1 MIDAVYEPGSVI
13 AGKYRVEHLLGQGGM
28 GIVVAAEHADLR
40 TKVALKFLS
49 EECAGNAVV
58 VERFLREARACAR
71 LRSEH
76 VCRVFDVGRLE
87 TGVPFLVMELLDGVD
102 LARALVQYGPLDPAT
117 AAAYVI
123 QACDAI
129 AEAHDAGI
137 VHRDLKPANLFLVR
151 RADQRPLIKVLDF
164 GIAKAQSDRDSAI
177 THTETVIGS
186 PSYMAPEQLRSAR
199 HADARSDIW
208 SLGVVLAEMT
218 SGIRPFEGEST
229 IDLALQIM
237 QQPARL
243 SPTMA
248 PALLMVIERCLRKDP
263 AERYQRVTELQAA
276 LAPVT
281 HDMSSTPR
289 PMRFP
294 TPIPATGPDPYSAT
308 TLGSA
313 SGVVHGTRLR
323 SRGVVMGVAAVV
335 ALAAGFGVSQLV
347 RGTRSAPTAQPLPT
361 PPAPVPPQPAPVP
374 MPVVAPPDAA
384 VAAVPVDAA
393 SPPARPPPPK
403 HLPLRHQKTKEEL
416 GESRK

>member
-13 AGKYRVEHLLGQGGM
+13 AGKYRVERLLGQGGM

-49 EECAGNAVV
+49 EQCAGIAVV

-87 TGVPFLVMELLDGVD
+87 TGVPFLVMELIDGVD
-102 LARALVQYGPLDPAT
+102 LSRALVEHGPLDPAT
-117 AAAYVI
+117 VATYVI

-164 GIAKAQSDRDSAI
+164 GIAKAQDDRDSAI

-208 SLGVVLAEMT
+208 SLGVVLAELT
-218 SGIRPFEGEST
+218 SGIKPFEGEST
-229 IDLALQIM
+229 IDLALKIM

-243 SPTMA
+243 SPMA
-248 PALLMVIERCLRKDP
+248 PELQMVIERCLRKDP
-263 AERYQRVTELQAA
+263 AERYQSVTELQAA
-276 LAPVT
+276 LAPLT
-281 HDMSSTPR
+281 HGMPVVPR
-289 PMRFP
+289 PMRLP
-294 TPIPATGPDPYSAT
+294 TPNTVPDAYSTT

-313 SGVVHGTRLR
+313 SGVMQVTRPR
-323 SRGVVMGVAAVV
+323 SRGLLVGVAAVV
-335 ALAAGFGVSQLV
+335 ALAAGVGVSQLM
-347 RGTRSAPTAQPLPT
+347 RGTRSAAPTAPTAQM
-361 PPAPVPPQPAPVP
+361 PPAPPAPEPPQPATVP
-374 MPVVAPPDAA
+374 TPVVAPPDAA
-384 VAAVPVDAA
+384 VAAVAPVVPVDAA
-393 SPPARPPPPK
+393 PPPK
-403 HLPLRHQKTKEEL
+403 KLPLKHPKTKEEL